1 MHATQNNYIVQYI
14 DLHPSIKWFQQIYC
28 PTYVSTNKYA
38 TGNIPIF
45 YGNRQSHKKYFI
57 FGAQKMTVENY
68 LIFSD
73 K

>member
-1 MHATQNNYIVQYI
+1 M
-14 DLHPSIKWFQQIYC
+14 SQQINTLQE
-28 PTYVSTNKYA
+28 TYPFFMAIDKA
-38 TGNIPIF
+38 T
-45 YGNRQSHKKYFI
+45 KKYFI